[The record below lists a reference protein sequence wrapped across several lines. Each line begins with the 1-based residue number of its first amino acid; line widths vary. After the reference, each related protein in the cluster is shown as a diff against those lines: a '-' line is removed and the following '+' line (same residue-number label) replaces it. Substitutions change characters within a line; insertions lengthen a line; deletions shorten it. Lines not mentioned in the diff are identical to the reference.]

1 MTNNNSQKSFRYAMI
16 NLSLVAAIVVT
27 SFVMVFLR
35 FYSEGLSVVIGLLVF
50 AIGILSVIGSI
61 CAFGGWNEPRSV
73 KKTIG
78 MVLNLAFLGLFLSVI
93 IANIIDL
100 YKAFS

>member
-35 FYSEGLSVVIGLLVF
+35 FYSEGLSVVSCYWF
-50 AIGILSVIGSI
+50 ARL
-61 CAFGGWNEPRSV
+61 CHWH
-73 KKTIG
+73 TIRHR
-78 MVLNLAFLGLFLSVI
+78 
-93 IANIIDL
+93 IDL
-100 YKAFS
+100 RFWRMERAALG